1 MGWGWVI
8 VTDTLC
14 EGWQAWGEED
24 AEGVQVY
31 ATEAEAEAEIEDE
44 FVELVRNQIESGME
58 PDQEPDAFAIPLD
71 EYTRGRKAVW
81 ARKN

>member
-14 EGWQAWGEED
+14 EGWQAWGEQSGDVE
-24 AEGVQVY
+24 VY
-31 ATEAEAEAEIEDE
+31 ETEADAQAEIDYT
-44 FVELVRNQIESGME
+44 FDDLRRNQIESGME

-71 EYTRGRKAVW
+71 EYTRGRKAIW
-81 ARKN
+81 QRKN

>member
-1 MGWGWVI
+1 MGWVI

-14 EGWQAWGEED
+14 EGWQAWGEQSGDVE
-24 AEGVQVY
+24 VY
-31 ATEAEAEAEIEDE
+31 ETEADAQAEIDYD
-44 FVELVRNQIESGME
+44 FDDLRRNQIESGME
-58 PDQEPDAFAIPLD
+58 PDQEPDAFAIPIN

>member
-1 MGWGWVI
+1 MGWVI

-14 EGWQAWGEED
+14 EGWQAWGEESGD
-24 AEGVQVY
+24 VEVY
-31 ATEAEAEAEIEDE
+31 ETEADAQAEIDYT
-44 FVELVRNQIESGME
+44 FDDLRRNQIESGME
-58 PDQEPDAFAIPLD
+58 PDQEPDAFAIPIN